1 MHNVYFNDLKRNQKP
16 DVAIILN
23 SLKAKVLKNCT
34 LVFSGVI
41 PLQQRNPEE
50 SWIWR
55 MATSFG
61 ATCVADLT
69 GKVTHLIAANVSS
82 TDACILNQE
91 LTPVCNSLV
100 QPK

>member
-23 SLKAKVLKNCT
+23 SLKAKVLKGCT

-55 MATSFG
+55 MASSFG
-61 ATCVADLT
+61 ATCVSDLT
-69 GKVTHLIAANVSS
+69 GKVTHLIAANVS
-82 TDACILNQE
+82 
-91 LTPVCNSLV
+91 
-100 QPK
+100 